1 MNLRQG
7 ASQTAAWTTAPRPL
21 GEQQRGR
28 GAQTLTI
35 PLNPVL
41 LQAKPTPLYAAT

>member
-21 GEQQRGR
+21 GEQRR